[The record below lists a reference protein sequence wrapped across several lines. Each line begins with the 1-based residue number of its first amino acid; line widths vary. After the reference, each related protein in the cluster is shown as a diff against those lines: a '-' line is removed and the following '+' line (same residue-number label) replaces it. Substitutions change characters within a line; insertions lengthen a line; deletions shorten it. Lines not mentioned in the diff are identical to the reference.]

1 VGGGSLGNDACLF
14 YQQRLLAKLP
24 NSDRSE
30 VSKNL
35 HDAEVSLIEGYLPTV
50 CQDVNDAPCFVRL
63 PWKHKTV
70 GYERAFQVELRR
82 PYSGGVKCAS
92 RDQFPASFWR
102 LFESIC
108 RRSHQSKK

>member
-1 VGGGSLGNDACLF
+1 MGGGSLGNDACLF

-70 GYERAFQVELRR
+70 GYERALIPRISKYLLEARTYWGR
-82 PYSGGVKCAS
+82 PRWGAAG
-92 RDQFPASFWR
+92 
-102 LFESIC
+102 
-108 RRSHQSKK
+108 

>member
-30 VSKNL
+30 VSKNR

-50 CQDVNDAPCFVRL
+50 CQDVNDAPCFVHL

-70 GYERAFQVELRR
+70 GYERGIDSENVQVLL
-82 PYSGGVKCAS
+82 GGANMLGTS
-92 RDQFPASFWR
+92 AMGAAG
-102 LFESIC
+102 
-108 RRSHQSKK
+108 